1 MVAARVQPS
10 DPDSNLASILIS
22 VIVAVRNGAL
32 TLQRCL
38 DSIYE
43 QTDPGWE
50 VVVMDG
56 ASKDGTQ
63 AILISNADRIAYW
76 ESEADRGIAHA
87 WNKALDHAQGDWVL
101 FLGADD
107 SLHAATTFADVT
119 PLLRACPEDVDVAY
133 GMIDVVN
140 PDGTVRDRAGK
151 PWVEVRDDLTRGMT
165 IPHPATFHRRSL
177 YGRVGRYD
185 ESYRI
190 GSDYELLLRHLLSAE
205 ARFLDV
211 VVTDMG
217 AGGLSDRPS
226 SRVQVAREVH
236 RIRASHGLTRTP
248 EWRSGPVVKARL
260 LVVTASLLGARR
272 TERLRLAYSGVRGAL
287 RPR

>member
-10 DPDSNLASILIS
+10 DRASTQEPTLIS
-22 VIVAVRNGAL
+22 VILAVRNGAL

-43 QTDPGWE
+43 QTFPGWE

-56 ASKDGTQ
+56 ASRDGTQ
-63 AILISNADRIAYW
+63 SILNSNADRIAYW

-87 WNKALDHAQGDWVL
+87 WNKALDHAKGDWVL
-101 FLGADD
+101 FVGADD
-107 SLHAATTFADVT
+107 RLHSATTFADVA

-140 PDGTVRDRAGK
+140 TDGTVRARVGK
-151 PWVEVRDDLTRGMT
+151 PWVRDDLKRSMT

-177 YGRVGRYD
+177 YGRVGKYD

-190 GSDYELLLRHLLSAE
+190 ASDYELLLRHLLSAE

-226 SRVQVAREVH
+226 SREQVARESH
-236 RIRASHGLTRTP
+236 RIRVSHGVTQTP
-248 EWRSGPVVKARL
+248 AWLSWPVVKARL
-260 LVVTASLLGARR
+260 LKVTASLLGERR